1 MYFNVRSLIPKIDEL
16 RLICATNSP
25 HIVCVVETW
34 LGDEISDCEISITDY
49 NVTRLDRN
57 RHGGG
62 IAFYIRSDLHSEIVL
77 KQPYDL
83 EFMLLSIVN
92 LKFSNKIH
100 VGLFYR
106 PPNSPTNTLEFLYDC
121 LQGVSVHIFS
131 NFVLLGDFNVN
142 LKNPSHPLFSH
153 LCNILYSFSL
163 TQAVQEDTYTSP
175 QGNTSL
181 IDLALVSETSLLS
194 SCNVIPPL
202 GTSDHN
208 GIQCSFKWKTNN
220 PLKANARKVWR
231 YKLAD
236 FDTAN
241 NLLDS
246 IDWDNLLSGDI
257 NQAWEN
263 WKKNFYVCHGTMHPT
278 HIYQS

>member
-1 MYFNVRSLIPKIDEL
+1 MLILKIL
-16 RLICATNSP
+16 PTPFSLICAMYC
-25 HIVCVVETW
+25 IV
-34 LGDEISDCEISITDY
+34 
-49 NVTRLDRN
+49 
-57 RHGGG
+57 
-62 IAFYIRSDLHSEIVL
+62 
-77 KQPYDL
+77 
-83 EFMLLSIVN
+83 
-92 LKFSNKIH
+92 
-100 VGLFYR
+100 
-106 PPNSPTNTLEFLYDC
+106 
-121 LQGVSVHIFS
+121 
-131 NFVLLGDFNVN
+131 
-142 LKNPSHPLFSH
+142 
-153 LCNILYSFSL
+153 SL
-163 TQAVQEDTYTSP
+163 TQAVQEDTHTSP

-208 GIQCSFKWKTNN
+208 GIQCSFNWKTNN

-263 WKKNFYVCHGTMHPT
+263 WKKHFYVCHGTMHPT